1 MLFIGICSILFALC
15 LLHRRHILY
24 ILAALW
30 FKLRSYQIPRRCML
44 FVRKIPGVNRIFN
57 RRSPDGSLNSI
68 VGMDDMQEGLLLR
81 ETDT

>member
-1 MLFIGICSILFALC
+1 
-15 LLHRRHILY
+15 
-24 ILAALW
+24 
-30 FKLRSYQIPRRCML
+30 ML